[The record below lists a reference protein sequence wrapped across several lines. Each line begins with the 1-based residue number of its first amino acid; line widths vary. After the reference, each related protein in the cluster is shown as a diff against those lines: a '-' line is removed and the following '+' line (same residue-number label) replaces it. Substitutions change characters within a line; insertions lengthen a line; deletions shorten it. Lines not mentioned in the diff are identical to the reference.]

1 MRIATLA
8 MMALLLV
15 ENVFCKT
22 KPIFSALEDEFI
34 YTTLSF
40 SPVSATS
47 AGYHRHQGVN
57 LDRQLDDFSAPSLGR
72 QKKFYENIRG
82 RLHAAASSTKLSPED
97 RADLDIMMGQI
108 ELALLDLDI
117 IQSYRHNPTVYVELI
132 GNALFNPLS
141 LEYAPKPERIRDII
155 ARTEKLPAFIDQAKA
170 NLTDSP
176 EIWTKVAG
184 EENQGNID
192 LLERIIPAEVPKE
205 LRTDFDRA
213 AKSALAALHGFQDYL
228 KSDLSKRNHADW
240 RLGPEKYKSKFRYA
254 LSTDLTP
261 EQVLDAAE
269 ADLKKVR
276 AQMLE
281 LARPLY
287 SKIPAARNIAGDF
300 SPHDLENLV
309 ISRVLDHI
317 AQRHATPETYMPD
330 AKRDLAEARAFIKSK
345 NLLTLPSR
353 DNLQVIDTP
362 EFMRGIY
369 SVGGFNQAPALE
381 PQLGAFYW
389 VTPIPKTWPEKRIES
404 KLREYN
410 FYKLKLLTIH
420 EAMPGHY
427 VQIEVSNDVEPK
439 SRRVLRAVWGSG
451 TYVEG
456 WAQYAEQMLLD
467 EGYLNSPPELRLTW
481 LKELL
486 RLFANAI
493 IDVRLHTMG
502 MTDQEA
508 LDLMEKETFQ
518 ETEEATAKLQRA
530 KLSSCQLPMY
540 FVGWRDWLRM
550 RDLYRQT
557 QGPAFSL
564 HDFHDRALKEG
575 AVPLPV
581 LAHLL
586 TGKPLAATPSK

>member
-15 ENVFCKT
+15 ENAFCET
-22 KPIFSALEDEFI
+22 NPIFSKLEDEFI
-34 YTTLSF
+34 YTTLAF

-47 AGYHRHQGVN
+47 AGYHRHQGAN
-57 LDRQLDDFSAPSLGR
+57 LDRQLDDFSAASLGR
-72 QKKFYENIRG
+72 QKKFYETIRG
-82 RLHAAASSTKLSPED
+82 RLRAAATSEKLSPED
-97 RADLDIMMGQI
+97 RADYDIMMGQI
-108 ELALLDLDI
+108 ELALLDLDT
-117 IQSYRHNPTVYVELI
+117 IQSYRHNPTVYIELI
-132 GNALFNPLS
+132 GNALFNPLV
-141 LEYAPKPERIRDII
+141 LEYAPKPERMRDII
-155 ARTEKLPAFIDQAKA
+155 ARTEKIPALLDQAKA
-170 NLTDSP
+170 NLTESP
-176 EIWTKVAG
+176 EIWTTVAA

-192 LLERIIPAEVPKE
+192 LLEHTIPAQVPQE
-205 LRTDFDRA
+205 LRGDFDRA
-213 AKSALAALHGFQDYL
+213 AKNALAALRGFQDFL
-228 KSDLSKRNHADW
+228 KNDLAKRNHADW
-240 RLGPEKYKSKFRYA
+240 RLGPEKYKSKFRYT

-261 EQVLDAAE
+261 EQVLHAAE
-269 ADLKKVR
+269 ANLKKVR

-287 SKIPAARNIAGDF
+287 AKIPKNKSVIMDVH
-300 SPHDLENLV
+300 PLEYENLI
-309 ISRVLDHI
+309 ISQVLDHI
-317 AQRHATPETYMPD
+317 AQKHATPETYMAE
-330 AKRDLAEARAFIKSK
+330 AKRDLAEAREFVKSK

-369 SVGGFNQAPALE
+369 AVGGFSQAPALE

-410 FYKLKLLTIH
+410 FYHLKLLTIH

-427 VQIEVSNDVEPK
+427 VQFEFANNVEPK
-439 SRRVLRAVWGSG
+439 SRRLLRAVWGSG

-456 WAQYAEQMLLD
+456 WAVYAEQMMLD
-467 EGYLNSPPELRLTW
+467 QGYLRDPPELRLTL
-481 LKELL
+481 LKEML
-486 RLFANAI
+486 RVFANAI
-493 IDVRLHTMG
+493 LDVRLQTMG

-540 FVGWRDWLRM
+540 FVGWRDWLRV
-550 RDLYRQT
+550 RDLYRQ
-557 QGPAFSL
+557 GKDSAFNL

-581 LAHLL
+581 LARLL
-586 TGKPLAATPSK
+586 TRKPLAEIPSK

>member
-1 MRIATLA
+1 MIPLA

-15 ENVFCKT
+15 ENAFCET
-22 KPIFSALEDEFI
+22 NPIFAALEDEFI

-47 AGYHRHQGVN
+47 AGYHRHHGAN
-57 LDRQLDDFSAPSLGR
+57 LDRQLDDFSAASLEH
-72 QKKFYENIRG
+72 QKKFYENIRA
-82 RLHAAASSTKLSPED
+82 RLHAAASREKLSPEE
-97 RADLDIMMGQI
+97 RADYDIMMDQI
-108 ELALLDLDI
+108 DLARLDLDT

-141 LEYAPKPERIRDII
+141 LEYAPKPDRIRDII
-155 ARTEKLPAFIDQAKA
+155 ARTGKLPAFIDQAKA

-176 EIWTKVAG
+176 EIWTQVAA

-192 LLERIIPAEVPKE
+192 LLEHAIPAQVPPE
-205 LRTDFDRA
+205 LRGDFDRA
-213 AKSALAALHGFQDYL
+213 AKPAIASLHSFQDYL
-228 KSDLSKRNHADW
+228 KNDLAKRTHADW
-240 RLGPEKYKSKFRYA
+240 RLGREIYQRKFRYT
-254 LSTDLTP
+254 LSNDLTP
-261 EQVLDAAE
+261 EQVLHDAE
-269 ADLKKVR
+269 GNLKNFR

-281 LARPLY
+281 LAR
-287 SKIPAARNIAGDF
+287 SMKIPQTF
-300 SPHDLENLV
+300 SSLSSHDVENLI
-309 ISRVLDHI
+309 ISRALDHI
-317 AQRHATPETYMPD
+317 AQRHATPETYMAE
-330 AKRDLAEARAFIKSK
+330 AKRDLAEAREFVKSK
-345 NLLTLPSR
+345 NLLTLPPR

-369 SVGGFNQAPALE
+369 AVGGFNQAPALE

-456 WAQYAEQMLLD
+456 WAQYSEQMLLD
-467 EGYLNSPPELRLTW
+467 EGYLASPPELKLTW
-481 LKELL
+481 MKEML
-486 RLFANAI
+486 RVFANAI
-493 IDVRLHTMG
+493 LDVRLHTMG
-502 MTDQEA
+502 MTDQQA

-518 ETEEATAKLQRA
+518 ETEEATSKLQRA

-540 FVGWRDWLRM
+540 FVGWRDWLRV
-550 RDLYRQT
+550 RDADRAMK
-557 QGPAFSL
+557 GPAFNL

-586 TGKPLAATPSK
+586 TGKPLAEIPSK